1 MDKGEKKEM
10 TGPKTS
16 ILNPIRNE
24 EDHLLAINRIEDL
37 IDLEASRNTP
47 EGDELE
53 IVSLLVENYESRVY
67 NILPPDPIDAILFR
81 MDQLGLARK
90 DLEAYLGGRS
100 RVSEILSRKKPLSLS
115 MIKSLYTNLGIPADI
130 LLSDPHID
138 TNDDIIDIYQFPVDE
153 IRKLGWLD
161 SFDGETKDIMLDY
174 INPVMDMNATL
185 AHYRR
190 KINYRSGRVPNEY
203 SLIAWTARIWHLAE
217 IRRPDKSFKPKEISV
232 EAARRIVRLS
242 TYPDGPLRAI
252 DALRSLGVIVI
263 VEKHLRKTYLDG
275 SLILKRDKN
284 PIIGMTIRYD
294 RIDYFWFTLM
304 HEIAH
309 LILHPNAGIT
319 QFFDDLETRITHNKL
334 EHEADTFAREVLI
347 PDDEFEISPAKHLH
361 TPEAAEH
368 LARKLNIHPAIVA
381 GRMRYEAGSFRIL
394 GNMVGNGEIRRLF
407 PEANWN

>member
-1 MDKGEKKEM
+1 M
-10 TGPKTS
+10 TEPKTS

-24 EDHLLAINRIEDL
+24 EDHTLAINRLEGL
-37 IDLEASRNTP
+37 IDLGASRNTP

-53 IVSLLVENYESRVY
+53 VVSLLVEDYESRVY

-90 DLEAYLGGRS
+90 DLESYLGGRS
-100 RVSEILSRKKPLSLS
+100 RVSEILSRKKSLSLS

-130 LLSDPHID
+130 LLSDPHTD
-138 TNDDIIDIYQFPVDE
+138 TNDDIIDIDQFPIDE

-161 SFDGETKDIMLDY
+161 SLGGETKDIMLGY

-190 KINYRSGRVPNEY
+190 KINYRSGRAPNEY

-217 IRRPDKSFKPKEISV
+217 SRRSEISFKSKEISL
-232 EAARRIVRLS
+232 EAARSIVRLS
-242 TYPDGPLRAI
+242 TYPDGPLRAM

-275 SLILKRDKN
+275 SLIMQKGQN
-284 PIIGMTIRYD
+284 PIIGITIRFD

-309 LILHPNAGIT
+309 LILHANVGVT
-319 QFFDDLETRITHNKL
+319 QFYDDLETPITHSKL
-334 EHEADTFAREVLI
+334 EHEADTFAREILI

-368 LARKLNIHPAIVA
+368 LAKKLNIHPAIVA
-381 GRMRYEAGSFRIL
+381 GRMRYEAGSYRIL
-394 GNMVGNGEIRRLF
+394 GNMVGNGEIRCLF
-407 PEANWN
+407 PETNWN